1 MGILSSL
8 WCKAHTLCRKRHNLY
23 HVQICFQILNSFQTN
38 NSHIICI
45 LISLTTPWLTS
56 LNQTTTRYLFDMY
69 ISCKTRC
76 FTIRDANINI
86 TLLWAYKRITT
97 VVYTSFCVNQIR
109 DTVEIP
115 IPSNMRRTK
124 SKTEK
129 FLVSSWSC
137 LCAIYWS
144 LVSSGAWRC
153 SWSSADTS
161 EWSTFYYLLKCNL
174 Y

>member
-76 FTIRDANINI
+76 FTIRDANTNI
-86 TLLWAYKRITT
+86 TLPWAYKRITT
-97 VVYTSFCVNQIR
+97 VVHTSFCVNQIR
-109 DTVEIP
+109 DTVE
-115 IPSNMRRTK
+115 
-124 SKTEK
+124 
-129 FLVSSWSC
+129 
-137 LCAIYWS
+137 S
-144 LVSSGAWRC
+144 LIWGAPNPK
-153 SWSSADTS
+153 
-161 EWSTFYYLLKCNL
+161 LKCFSSPL
-174 Y
+174 GVVFAQSIEVWCQVEHEDVVGAAPIHLSDQHFIAY